1 MCALDHS
8 LDAWSKGA
16 SMHQPHDWENLTV
29 IQTYF
34 PHYKVRKIYIL
45 PPISEGLCGKL
56 PMRRA
61 LNLWNM
67 FSSIKS
73 NTQICEQG
81 LISGTLPWDGRDELS
96 FSGET
101 QGQGSRIFPPRSSPW
116 SGGYLVHQIPVI
128 ASSHPHRHKASFPLP
143 SQSAEGHHT

>member
-1 MCALDHS
+1 
-8 LDAWSKGA
+8 
-16 SMHQPHDWENLTV
+16 
-29 IQTYF
+29 
-34 PHYKVRKIYIL
+34 
-45 PPISEGLCGKL
+45 
-56 PMRRA
+56 MRRA
-61 LNLWNM
+61 LNLWNV

-101 QGQGSRIFPPRSSPW
+101 QGQGSRIFPPEVPSDLGDILFIRSQSFHHLTP
-116 SGGYLVHQIPVI
+116 
-128 ASSHPHRHKASFPLP
+128 HKASFPLP